1 MRLARL
7 SLVLIVLATTPVL
20 AGLPT
25 VQYEGHAYV
34 ELERIAQILGA
45 RLDVGTDATRTSIRT
60 PRNVVTFTRNWAQI
74 LVDGRPVLLDGPVR
88 IKTGVWLVP
97 ESFVTAIL
105 PRLTPSPSA
114 LPRAATSVTL
124 DELRLRSYP
133 SFTRVVLETSGPVTY
148 RVELTGPKE
157 ARIDR
162 KSTRLNSSHITI
174 SYAVFCLKKKK
185 QKRHGNTKHMK
196 GRLQDRSEQHEMLR

>member
-1 MRLARL
+1 MFFFFQAEDGIRDLTVTGVQTCA
-7 SLVLIVLATTPVL
+7 
-20 AGLPT
+20 LPI
-25 VQYEGHAYV
+25 Y
-34 ELERIAQILGA
+34 
-45 RLDVGTDATRTSIRT
+45 ATRTSIRT

-133 SFTRVVLETSGPVTY
+133 SFTRVVLETSGPAPY
-148 RVELTGPKE
+148 RAELTGPKE
-157 ARIDR
+157 ARI
-162 KSTRLNSSHITI
+162 RL
-174 SYAVFCLKKKK
+174 VGLV
-185 QKRHGNTKHMK
+185 GNARAEGLAQ
-196 GRLQDRSEQHEMLR
+196 GRIKIGRAHV

>member
-45 RLDVGTDATRTSIRT
+45 RLDVGNDATRTSIRT

-74 LVDGRPVLLDGPVR
+74 LVDGRGD
-88 IKTGVWLVP
+88 
-97 ESFVTAIL
+97 
-105 PRLTPSPSA
+105 TPLGHEVVVASHGQ
-114 LPRAATSVTL
+114 RK
-124 DELRLRSYP
+124 RSGAG
-133 SFTRVVLETSGPVTY
+133 SQR
-148 RVELTGPKE
+148 KI
-157 ARIDR
+157 AR
-162 KSTRLNSSHITI
+162 
-174 SYAVFCLKKKK
+174 
-185 QKRHGNTKHMK
+185 
-196 GRLQDRSEQHEMLR
+196 